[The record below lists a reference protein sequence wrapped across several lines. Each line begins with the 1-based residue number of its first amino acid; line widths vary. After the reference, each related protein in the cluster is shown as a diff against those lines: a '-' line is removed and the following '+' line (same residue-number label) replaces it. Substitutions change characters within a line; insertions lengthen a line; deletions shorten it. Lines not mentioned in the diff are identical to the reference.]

1 MAGIS
6 FYRGWEDEKH
16 DIRSATTLGSFL
28 KCIYFCF
35 LFETKMLLAKSN
47 SIMVAI
53 LSHEV
58 LKDTSLGLRAARRKQ
73 EQKGSHYEVS
83 LGPPR

>member
-1 MAGIS
+1 
-6 FYRGWEDEKH
+6 
-16 DIRSATTLGSFL
+16 
-28 KCIYFCF
+28 
-35 LFETKMLLAKSN
+35 MLLAKSN